1 MGRFVL
7 KTKDGEIINTI
18 PAETLDEAAEL
29 FAKIKSL
36 TTEALLEIYNVEIFN
51 DKK

>member
-1 MGRFVL
+1 MCRYTL
-7 KTKDGEIINTI
+7 NTKDGETINIISATDSTD
-18 PAETLDEAAEL
+18 AEEF

-36 TTEALLEIYNVEIFN
+36 SVVDLLKIYNVEIFN